1 MYVTTTATVG
11 GSQSGTMVIKTVLP
25 EWVEVSFTLENSCV
39 PVALVGRTP
48 GTAYVIM
55 EIAQGTNVYSTG
67 ITVVDSPA
75 FRFGPT
81 WAQNFWG
88 PLGWNV
94 D

>member
-1 MYVTTTATVG
+1 
-11 GSQSGTMVIKTVLP
+11 MVIKTVLP

-39 PVALVGRTP
+39 PVALVGRNP

-67 ITVVDSPA
+67 ITVVNS
-75 FRFGPT
+75 FGYRT
-81 WAQNFWG
+81 GFSRADWFWG
-88 PLGWNV
+88 PFGWKL